1 MKKIHHTHSEKRDSI
16 STNSDTNVVE
26 SSAEQIP
33 GAGTPKRRRSCTVGY
48 EEGDLRGLVAEALTK
63 STDPYHALLEADVI
77 KDAAE
82 FFDVIS

>member
-1 MKKIHHTHSEKRDSI
+1 MKKIHHTHSDKGDST

-33 GAGTPKRRRSCTVGY
+33 SARTPKRRRGCTVRY
-48 EEGDLRGLVAEALTK
+48 EEGDLRGLVAEALAK
-63 STDPYHALLEADVI
+63 SKDPYRALLEADVI

-82 FFDVIS
+82 FFDAIS